1 MVHAGRD
8 SDKPE
13 KHKEEINAV
22 KRTDTK
28 NEDNKAGGN
37 VPNKNCSSAGHI
49 SFKGEHDDF
58 SGLTKASKSSSMDVG
73 LGSAASD
80 EPSNSSKM
88 RKENV
93 HPTRS
98 NDFDSNGRSPPLSKK
113 SSKAFSVDN
122 SEKEA
127 FNDMKKK
134 TKVESEGA
142 KGLVERQKSVG
153 SNGGEEGLHAKAGHR
168 RDERGE
174 GGHGE
179 GGHGEG
185 AHGKDAHGE
194 GAHGKDAHGEEVTNQ
209 DKKGKSPKKIKNVN
223 EYLLERR
230 SSQKIT
236 VFVGEKMQKA
246 KADFKYGEDAHTNVS
261 CRTDGDDMNGGAH
274 VEANQD
280 AEANREH
287 NRVIEKKQKKTVFT
301 AQLCKRSNAD
311 ARACEELV
319 KEKPKKTVFEA
330 QLCKRSSADARACE
344 ELSKRQEKTIFESQ
358 LCERSNADAR
368 AGEELAKK
376 NPEQTIFEAQL
387 CERSNA
393 DARAGEELAKKQEK
407 TVFESQACLT
417 SKADARACDRLEDK
431 LGGESVVYEAQMC
444 VNSAADF
451 KSSDKIKEVMKRN
464 MADECHT

>member
-8 SDKPE
+8 SGKAE
-13 KHKEEINAV
+13 KHKEEVNAV
-22 KRTDTK
+22 KRTDTLNVEK
-28 NEDNKAGGN
+28 NRAGGN
-37 VPNKNCSSAGHI
+37 LPKKNCSSEGHI
-49 SFKGEHDDF
+49 NFKGESNEF
-58 SGLTKASKSSSMDVG
+58 SELAKESKSSSMDVG

-80 EPSNSSKM
+80 EPSTLSKAG
-88 RKENV
+88 KENQ
-93 HPTRS
+93 HPMRS
-98 NDFDSNGRSPPLSKK
+98 TDHDSHGSSPSLSKK
-113 SSKAFSVDN
+113 NSKTFSVDH

-127 FNDMKKK
+127 CNDMKKK
-134 TKVESEGA
+134 MKEDRSEGVNGKA
-142 KGLVERQKSVG
+142 ERQKSLG
-153 SNGGEEGLHAKAGHR
+153 SNVKEEGPHAKADHR
-168 RDERGE
+168 RDENRR
-174 GGHGE
+174 
-179 GGHGEG
+179 
-185 AHGKDAHGE
+185 
-194 GAHGKDAHGEEVTNQ
+194 DAHGEEVTSHE
-209 DKKGKSPKKIKNVN
+209 KGKAPKKIKNVN

-246 KADFKYGEDAHTNVS
+246 KADFKYGEDPHANVT
-261 CRTDGDDMNGGAH
+261 CRTDGDDMNGGSH
-274 VEANQD
+274 VEVSQD
-280 AEANREH
+280 PQAVSEQ
-287 NRVIEKKQKKTVFT
+287 NRVIEKKQKQTVFT

-319 KEKPKKTVFEA
+319 KEKPKKTIFEA

-344 ELSKRQEKTIFESQ
+344 ELYKRQEKTIFESQ

-368 AGEELAKK
+368 AGEELTKK

-407 TVFESQACLT
+407 TVFESQASLT

-431 LGGESVVYEAQMC
+431 LGGESVVYEAQKC
-444 VNSAADF
+444 VNSVADF

-464 MADECHT
+464 MADECHSL